1 MQETALVQFS
11 RNYVVYSVVI
21 AWLTAQTIKV
31 FLGIIRER
39 RFNFRWFV
47 GTGGMPSSHAAG
59 VTALA
64 SSIGLYF
71 GFDSPLF
78 AIALLLNIVVLFDA
92 QGVRRASGK
101 QAEILNKILDDIYWK
116 KKIQE
121 DRLKELL
128 GHTPVEVLTGVAIG
142 IFMSLLCYSIWRL

>member
-1 MQETALVQFS
+1 MPPALIEFS
-11 RNYVVYSVVI
+11 KNYIVWSAAL
-21 AWLTAQTIKV
+21 AWIFAQTLKV
-31 FLGIIRER
+31 ILGIIREK
-39 RFNFRWFV
+39 RFNFMWFV
-47 GTGGMPSSHAAG
+47 GTGGMPSAHAAG

-64 SSIGLYF
+64 SSIGLYE
-71 GFDSPLF
+71 GFYSAIFAMALF
-78 AIALLLNIVVLFDA
+78 FAIVVLFDA

-128 GHTPVEVLTGVAIG
+128 GHTPIEVLTGVAIG
-142 IFMSLLCYSIWRL
+142 IFMSLLCYRGS